1 MVLYFIVKYV
11 QPFIDNTFIDG
22 YFTDLLFV
30 PAMSLFALIGVRFIK
45 RDNTITIPLH
55 LILLQT
61 LLVGMYFELY
71 LPTQEAITGNYTSDP
86 IDVLMYILGGG
97 LFFVLQR
104 QFLRSSEI

>member
-45 RDNTITIPLH
+45 RDNTITIPMH

-61 LLVGMYFELY
+61 ILVGIYFELY

-86 IDVLMYILGGG
+86 IDVIFYLNGAVIYYLVQTNY
-97 LFFVLQR
+97 L
-104 QFLRSSEI
+104 